1 MTNLQKTDWNVP
13 MTARLKKTLLSSV
26 VAVSFSMS
34 MQTAFATNNNE
45 DVYVSEAAWS
55 QTEQSGT
62 VQSNAWQLEDVSLIA
77 EAKAQMRISLP
88 IADTS
93 NPFADYSMTKTRV
106 MSPELSAKY
115 PQMQS
120 YEIRHGEDIGY
131 LVLTGNTIRGAYQ
144 IEGKWHDVLSTPES
158 STDGVNDAAKSEMT
172 VSIVPSFDNQ
182 VEAKQALQQIESLHQ
197 ELLSPE
203 FLKKA
208 LAKNGLAEENLS
220 NTEQLL
226 NDTGEVLTSYR
237 LAVSASGEY
246 TTRLGGTV
254 EDALAGIVTLF
265 TRVNQILEKDLAITF
280 ELVGNTD
287 SLIYLNAATDPF
299 SNDNASADLDANQE
313 VTDNTIGSA
322 NYDIGHLVN
331 TNGGGLAGL
340 GSICINSFK
349 AQGYT
354 GSPNPIGERFIVDL
368 LIHEVGHQLGGE
380 HSFNATESSCGG
392 GNRSSSGRSA
402 VEFGSGTTIMS
413 YAGLCNS
420 QDLRNFSSPH
430 FHAFSVSQMRQTI
443 ERNNCGTDTAQNN
456 TPPLIALD
464 GTNYTIPANTPFLL
478 DATIMDAEQ
487 SALENIWE
495 QVNPGGFSGGTAS
508 IQEASEDNGD
518 NPLFRSFE
526 LEPLTYRYF
535 PRFPSILSGNLIPG
549 EVYPDTNRQLTM
561 RLVSRDQEGGV
572 ASEDVTIDVVKTSDS
587 FAITSQLQDS
597 TWSSGSTQ
605 TITWNTGDSELAPIN
620 CANVELLVDT
630 NNDTLF
636 EYIVASEIPNTGSAQ
651 IVVPSLSLDNARL
664 MLKCADNIFFSV
676 SEGSVTFSSDA
687 LIAPVIVGQAAS
699 IEIEEEAGFI
709 IPLTSLVVNDADSDF
724 PNGFTLSVFEGDNY
738 TVSGNVITPAQDFN
752 GMITVP
758 VQVND
763 GSQDSNIFNLD
774 AIVTPLNDQPVVI
787 DQLDVNI
794 IEDQSITLRISDLVV
809 TDVDNNQAD
818 LFLIVGDGS
827 DYTFEGNTITPT
839 PEFNGN
845 LAVNVSVGDGIDT
858 SSPYS
863 LIVTV
868 ASVNDAPVAQNDEVV
883 LTQNDGPTEISVLN
897 NDTDADAPEGDVIQ
911 VVAVDYAGQGTVS
924 FTANSVTYQPATGF
938 TGTES
943 VTYTIADTAGLEA
956 SATITLLVNA
966 PVELGPPPVEDDSSG
981 GGGGGSLPL
990 SLIAM
995 MSLIAFIRRS
1005 RGVK

>member
-1 MTNLQKTDWNVP
+1 MTI
-13 MTARLKKTLLSSV
+13 RLKKTLLSSV
-26 VAVSFSMS
+26 MAVALSMS
-34 MQTAFATNNNE
+34 TQAAFA
-45 DVYVSEAAWS
+45 DWS
-55 QTEQSGT
+55 FTGPSGLDESTPTESTQA
-62 VQSNAWQLEDVSLIA
+62 QSNTWQLENISLIA

-88 IADTS
+88 IASAS

-120 YEIRHGEDIGY
+120 YEIRYGDDIGY

-144 IEGKWHDVLSTPES
+144 IEGKWHDVLSTPVS
-158 STDGVNDAAKSEMT
+158 STNSLNVSAKPEMT

-182 VEAKQALQQIESLHQ
+182 LEAKQALHKIESLHQ

-203 FLKKA
+203 FLEKA
-208 LAKNGLAEENLS
+208 LAKNGLAQTNLTNS
-220 NTEQLL
+220 EQLL

-313 VTDNTIGSA
+313 VTDNIIGSA
-322 NYDIGHLVN
+322 NYDVGHLVN
-331 TNGGGLAGL
+331 TNSGGLAGL

-420 QDLRNFSSPH
+420 QDIRNFSSPH

-443 ERNNCGTDTAQNN
+443 DRNNCGTDIAQNN

-508 IQEASEDNGD
+508 LQEASEDNGD

-572 ASEDVTIDVVKTSDS
+572 ASEDVTIDVVKTSGS

-597 TWSSGSTQ
+597 TWSSGTNQ

-620 CANVELLVDT
+620 CANLELLVDT
-630 NNDTLF
+630 NGDTLF
-636 EYIVASEIPNTGSAQ
+636 EFVVASDIPNTGSAQ

-676 SEGSVTFSSDA
+676 SEGAITFSSDA
-687 LIAPVIVGQAAS
+687 LVMPVIVGQTA
-699 IEIEEEAGFI
+699 INIEEEAGSLI
-709 IPLTSLVVNDADSDF
+709 SLTSLVVNDSDSDF
-724 PNGFTLSVFEGDNY
+724 PNGFTLRVFEGENY
-738 TVSGNVITPAQDFN
+738 TVNDTVITPAQDFN

-774 AIVTPLNDQPVVI
+774 VNVTPVNDLPVVVGQREI
-787 DQLDVNI
+787 NT
-794 IEDQSITLRISDLVV
+794 IEDQSFTLSISDLTV
-809 TDVDNNQAD
+809 TDVDNDQTD

-827 DYTFEGNTITPT
+827 DYTFEGNTITPS

-845 LAVNVSVGDGIDT
+845 MLINVSVGDGIDT

-863 LIVTV
+863 FAVNV
-868 ASVNDAPVAQNDEVV
+868 AAVNDAPVAQNDSVV
-883 LTQNDGPTEISVLN
+883 LTENDGPTVINVLTN
-897 NDTDADAPEGDVIQ
+897 DADADVPAGDIIQ
-911 VVAVDYAGQGTVS
+911 VVGIEYSGQGSVS
-924 FTANSVTYQPATGF
+924 FDSTSVTYQPATGF
-938 TGTES
+938 TGSES
-943 VTYTIADTAGLEA
+943 ITYTIADTEGLEA

-966 PVELGPPPVEDDSSG
+966 PVELPGPPPTSGDSSG

-995 MSLIAFIRRS
+995 MSLIALIRRS